1 MLFLPS
7 SKLYKKFK
15 DKGGIKVRKNNKRI
29 LSAGL
34 VLCMLVSLFS
44 MVAYADGNNA
54 FVSGQYETV
63 SGENIQIELKATDST
78 GVIAMLCE
86 IEFDGE
92 FLEILRYDDAKLIG
106 GTLTAKTDESPLRL
120 FWMDALATENTL
132 VNGTLGTFTFK
143 AKKAGK
149 TEINVN
155 YIEAYT
161 KDGDL
166 VPFENAVIEV
176 NIKESDT
183 PVVEAKEYTIKATAG
198 ANGKINPSGEIK
210 ATEGKQLLFIFTP
223 DSGYKVN
230 DVKVDGKSVGAV
242 LEYTFESVNADST
255 IEVSFK
261 KVASSGGSSGG
272 SSSSGKSD
280 KETIEK
286 PIEETTTK
294 EDTKKEEA
302 KDEPIKTEWVN
313 PFSDVKT
320 DDWYYEY
327 VKYINEKNLMKGIS
341 ETEFAPNNTVT
352 RAMFVTVLYRLEKEP
367 TGAKADFADVL
378 DGTYYENA
386 VGWAVQNGIVNGVS
400 ETEFAPDNTIT
411 REQMATIIH
420 RYMKFK
426 GLDMSAGENAD
437 TASFE
442 DFENVSDYAKDAFRY
457 ACSNGIISGT
467 SKSTLSPKES
477 ATRAQMAAIF
487 QRCEKVLLNQ

>member
-1 MLFLPS
+1 M
-7 SKLYKKFK
+7 
-15 DKGGIKVRKNNKRI
+15 RKNIRI
-29 LSAGL
+29 LSVGL
-34 VLCMLVSLFS
+34 VLCMIISLFS
-44 MVAYADGNNA
+44 QIAYAEDKSA

-63 SGENIQIELKATDST
+63 LGENVEVELKATDSA

-86 IEFDGE
+86 IEFDSE
-92 FLEILRYDDAKLIG
+92 YLEILRYDDAKLIG
-106 GTLTAKTDESPLRL
+106 GTLTAKTDESPMRL
-120 FWMDALATENTL
+120 FWMDALAKENTL
-132 VNGTLGTFTFK
+132 VEGTLGTFTFRTLK
-143 AKKAGK
+143 PGK
-149 TEINVN
+149 TEININ
-155 YIEAYT
+155 YKEAFN

-166 VPFENAVIEV
+166 VPFEDAVTYV
-176 NIKESDT
+176 NIKETDV
-183 PVVEAKEYTIKATAG
+183 PVVETKEYTINATAG
-198 ANGKINPSGEIK
+198 ANGKINPSGKIK
-210 ATEGKQLLFIFTP
+210 VTEGKQLLFIFTP
-223 DSGYKVN
+223 DSGYMVD
-230 DVKVDGKSVGAV
+230 DVKVDGKSIGEI
-242 LEYTFESVNADST
+242 LEYTYESVNADST
-255 IEVSFK
+255 IEVNFK
-261 KVASSGGSSGG
+261 KIPSSGASSFGG
-272 SSSSGKSD
+272 SSSDKSD
-280 KETIEK
+280 EETIEK
-286 PIEETTTK
+286 PTEETTTK
-294 EDTKKEEA
+294 E
-302 KDEPIKTEWVN
+302 EPAKTEWVN

-426 GLDMSAGENAD
+426 GLDKSAGENAD

-442 DFENVSDYAKDAFRY
+442 DFENVSDYAKDAFMY